1 MNLTVLPTSIALN
14 NLVLQLKLWMD
25 EPESFL
31 VVEGL
36 DVPSIEPRLL
46 VVTTRH

>member
-1 MNLTVLPTSIALN
+1 
-14 NLVLQLKLWMD
+14 MD

-46 VVTTRH
+46 LVTTRHQQQRAEGGGGSLSALLHDES